1 MASAGC
7 CARPG
12 QIPVYRNSVAA
23 ADAFRSAVDG
33 VRAGKVVAIFPEGTI
48 TRDPDLWPMR
58 GKTGAARVALE
69 TRCPL
74 IPVAQW
80 GAQEILSPYGHRP
93 SLFPRKTIRVLAG
106 PPVDLDDLYG
116 RPIDATVLRE
126 ATDRLMDRIT
136 ELLEQVRG
144 ETRPRVSASTPA
156 RTGCPRSASPMRHE
170 DIGRA
175 RPTTLR
181 REGHSMTH
189 VAVMGSGNWGTA
201 FAAILADAGCAVDD
215 VGAPGRDGR
224 GDQRRAQ
231 RGLPARP
238 RPARQRARH
247 DRPGGG
253 ARRAPT
259 SSCSSVP
266 SQTLRDNLGQWGG
279 HIPAGAP
286 VVSLMKGVELG
297 TTMRM
302 SEVIAEAGRIERG
315 RVVVLSGPN
324 LAPEIARKQPAA
336 GVVACSDMVTAERV
350 AAACATP
357 YFRPY
362 TDTDVVGAE
371 VCGATKNV
379 VALASG
385 MAEGMGFGDNTKATI
400 ITRGLAET
408 TRLGLA
414 LGAHPQTFM
423 GLAGVGDLIATCMSP
438 LSRNHS
444 FGVRLGRGHD
454 GGAGGGRDAHRRPR
468 ASSRASRSSP
478 WPAST
483 ASTCRSA
490 SRSWPSSV
498 TATRPAEVGPRL
510 MSRDLKAE
518 KR

>member
-1 MASAGC
+1 
-7 CARPG
+7 
-12 QIPVYRNSVAA
+12 
-23 ADAFRSAVDG
+23 
-33 VRAGKVVAIFPEGTI
+33 
-48 TRDPDLWPMR
+48 
-58 GKTGAARVALE
+58 
-69 TRCPL
+69 
-74 IPVAQW
+74 
-80 GAQEILSPYGHRP
+80 
-93 SLFPRKTIRVLAG
+93 
-106 PPVDLDDLYG
+106 
-116 RPIDATVLRE
+116 
-126 ATDRLMDRIT
+126 
-136 ELLEQVRG
+136 
-144 ETRPRVSASTPA
+144 
-156 RTGCPRSASPMRHE
+156 
-170 DIGRA
+170 
-175 RPTTLR
+175 
-181 REGHSMTH
+181 MTH

-201 FAAILADAGCAVDD
+201 FAAILADAGCSVTMW
-215 VGAPGRDGR
+215 
-224 GDQRRAQ
+224 
-231 RGLPARP
+231 
-238 RPARQRARH
+238 
-247 DRPGGG
+247 
-253 ARRAPT
+253 ARRAETAAAINAGHNEGYLPELDLPDSVRAT
-259 SSCSSVP
+259 TDPEEALGGADIVVLVVP
-266 SQTLRDNLGQWGG
+266 SQTLRDNLFQWGG

-302 SEVIAEAGRIERG
+302 SQVIAEAGSIEDD

-336 GVVACSDMVTAERV
+336 GVVACQDMATAERV

-362 TDTDVVGAE
+362 TDNDVIGAE

-444 FGVRLGRGHD
+444 FGVRLGRGMTVDQAAAEMRQTTEGVKSCESILTLAQQHD
-454 GGAGGGRDAHRRPR
+454 VDMPICEQVVAVIRDGH
-468 ASSRASRSSP
+468 
-478 WPAST
+478 
-483 ASTCRSA
+483 SA
-490 SRSWPSSV
+490 K
-498 TATRPAEVGPRL
+498 EVGPRL